1 MQASY
6 RLNANELNISFLNAI
21 KEMFQDRDID
31 IFIAEKG
38 EFSDESMEEYED
50 YQNSKQFLVDQNT
63 LAKRL
68 SDYKTNGLK
77 NFTLLDDT
85 FWEETE
91 KRLLSKN
98 QKAI

>member
-6 RLNANELNISFLNAI
+6 RLNAKELNISFLNAI
-21 KEMFQDRDID
+21 KEMFQDKEID

-38 EFSDESMEEYED
+38 EFSDQSMEEY
-50 YQNSKQFLVDQNT
+50 QNSEQFLMDQNN

-68 SDYKTNGLK
+68 SDYQANGLK
-77 NFTLLDDT
+77 NFTPLDDT

-91 KRLLSKN
+91 KRLLSKH

>member
-6 RLNANELNISFLNAI
+6 RLNAKELNINFLNAI

-38 EFSDESMEEYED
+38 EFSDKSMEEY
-50 YQNSKQFLVDQNT
+50 QNSEQFLVDQKELT
-63 LAKRL
+63 KRL

-77 NFTLLDDT
+77 NFTPLDDT

-91 KRLLSKN
+91 KRLLTKH
-98 QKAI
+98 QKVI